1 MSESDI
7 NIILHRLDEMKE
19 RLDEIHDEVKR
30 TNGRV
35 TSLEMEEARWQAKEE
50 SKRVYSMVAMTVVS
64 GAILAGVVWFVQA
77 AI

>member
-7 NIILHRLDEMKE
+7 NVILHRLDEMKE
-19 RLDEIHDEVKR
+19 RLDEIHSEVKR

-35 TSLEMEEARWQAKEE
+35 TQLEMEEARWQAKEDAR
-50 SKRVYSMVAMTVVS
+50 RVYTMIAMTVLS
-64 GAILAGVVWFVQA
+64 GAILAGIVWFVQA

>member
-7 NIILHRLDEMKE
+7 NIILHRLDEMRE
-19 RLDEIHDEVKR
+19 RLDEIHAEVKR

>member
-19 RLDEIHDEVKR
+19 RLDEIHSEVRR

-35 TSLEMEEARWQAKEE
+35 TALEMEEARWKAKEE

>member
-19 RLDEIHDEVKR
+19 RLDEIHAEVKR

>member
-7 NIILHRLDEMKE
+7 NVILHRLDEMRE
-19 RLDEIHDEVKR
+19 RLDEIHSEVKR

-50 SKRVYSMVAMTVVS
+50 SRRVFTMVGMTVVS

>member
-1 MSESDI
+1 VSESDI
-7 NIILHRLDEMKE
+7 NVILHRLDEMRV
-19 RLDEIHDEVKR
+19 RLDEIHSEVKR